1 MNASAESRLDVP
13 PAWEAAA
20 EEILER
26 ARCIVLAIGAS
37 GVGKSS
43 FCRYLAEA
51 LARKGDVAIVDADIG
66 QSNLGPPATVSLAYA
81 SARVDFSALS
91 PAAHFF
97 VGSTNP
103 MGRLL
108 PLVIGT
114 ANLAREAGTPFIII
128 DTTGLIHETGRV
140 LKNYKIEAVRPDA
153 IVAIERGNEL
163 APIRAANR
171 HAHIIRLKPSRA
183 ARPKDDYQKIELR
196 ARAYAQH
203 FTNASRVELPFGALA
218 FQRTLL
224 FSGEPIAQEG
234 ALHAEQTAEG
244 LIVIG
249 ASERAPAGSKV
260 LPAGFEHNLL
270 CGVADETGRCR
281 GLGIIDHIDFSGR
294 ILALTTAVPSEQA
307 RIIQLGDLY
316 VTLSGREL
324 GQVKWGW

>member
-1 MNASAESRLDVP
+1 MNASADSRLDAP

-51 LARKGDVAIVDADIG
+51 LAQKEDVAIVDADIG

-81 SARVDFSALS
+81 HAPVDVSALS

-103 MGRLL
+103 LGRLL

-114 ANLAREAGTPFIII
+114 ANLAREARTPFVII

-140 LKNYKIEAVRPDA
+140 LKNYKIEAVRPDV
-153 IVAIERGNEL
+153 IVAIERRNEL

-196 ARAYAQH
+196 ARLRATFRQCKPRGTAVGYARFPAH
-203 FTNASRVELPFGALA
+203 AA
-218 FQRTLL
+218 FLRQADR
-224 FSGEPIAQEG
+224 SGGRAARRADGRRPSDRRR
-234 ALHAEQTAEG
+234 
-244 LIVIG
+244 IG
-249 ASERAPAGSKV
+249 AGARRQQ
-260 LPAGFEHNLL
+260 
-270 CGVADETGRCR
+270 GVARRLRT
-281 GLGIIDHIDFSGR
+281 
-294 ILALTTAVPSEQA
+294 
-307 RIIQLGDLY
+307 
-316 VTLSGREL
+316 
-324 GQVKWGW
+324 